1 VSLRR
6 ISLVGCE
13 LDEALDRPGFGHR
26 AAAVGEPIGGARIGA
41 AVYEAEAGR
50 PIWPY
55 HYHSGSGE
63 RLYVLSGTPLL
74 RDPGGERALSAGD
87 VVGFPANHLGAH
99 TISGP
104 GRFVVFSADASPGPH
119 VTVYPDSDKLSVWP
133 GPDELAGLNALR
145 FPRRA
150 AVDYWE
156 GDGDGPLDPVQVV
169 REPAAPSP
177 PVVNALA
184 EPVTPGC
191 TQACRVATLGP
202 ARGARLLGATVLELE
217 PRETA
222 APYHYVYG
230 RERWLL
236 VLVGGP
242 TLRHPDGE
250 DPLQPADV
258 VCLPDGPA
266 GAHQLFNHTA
276 ERVRALLISTTG
288 LPANTYYPD
297 TDSWHLDNAPGAD
310 TKL

>member
-1 VSLRR
+1 MRR
-6 ISLVGCE
+6 MNLVGCE

-26 AAAVGEPIGGARIGA
+26 AAAVGERIDSARIGA

-55 HYHSGSGE
+55 HYHCGSE
-63 RLYVLSGTPLL
+63 EWLYVLSGTPLL

-87 VVGFPANHLGAH
+87 VVCFPANHLGAH
-99 TISGP
+99 TFSGP

-133 GPDELAGLNALR
+133 GPDEVAGLNALR

-150 AVDYWE
+150 AVDYWDGE
-156 GDGDGPLDPVQVV
+156 GDGPLDPVEVV
-169 REPAAPSP
+169 REPAAPSL

-184 EPVTPGC
+184 APVLIQSADGC
-191 TQACRVATLGP
+191 RTVPLGP
-202 ARGARLLGATVLELE
+202 ELGSRLLTATVLELD
-217 PRETA
+217 PGETSES
-222 APYHYVYG
+222 YRYVYG
-230 RERWLL
+230 REQWLL
-236 VLVGGP
+236 VLLGGP

-266 GAHQLFNHTA
+266 GAHHVLNRSEHI
-276 ERVRALLISTTG
+276 VRALLLATTG
-288 LPANTYYPD
+288 LPAHTYYPD
-297 TDSWHLDNAPGAD
+297 TDTWLLDHAPGAQ
-310 TKL
+310 TEL